1 MVRGF
6 SNILLTSGADFITH
20 GGPLTL
26 LELLEAHARSRGS
39 LPALLAPER
48 PPLTYRALLDQVERT
63 GAALAAIG
71 LRRGSRV
78 ALALPNGPELAAA
91 IVSTMSWS
99 TCAPLNPAYDEDLSR
114 YLLAKM
120 RAAAV
125 VVNEAADLPAAHA
138 ARSLGVP
145 IVRLSFAR
153 GEPAGTFALSADM
166 PGGAATCE
174 RTDPE
179 DCVLLLHTSGT
190 TAKPKLVPLTQS
202 SQIEAFLFRAKFL
215 RLVPEDRCLC
225 VAPLF
230 TASGIK
236 RNLGT
241 ALAAGSSVVCTPGFD
256 TDEFFSWL
264 ETFRPTYYT
273 GAPTVHRAVLAALER
288 RSDALQ
294 HSLRYVLATS
304 ASLPEAEQERLERA
318 LGVPVLQAYAMT
330 EGGGI
335 AHDPLPPVRRR
346 SASVGLPAGCE
357 VSVLGAAGTF
367 LPAGEV
373 GEFAVRGG
381 DVFAGYEDDPEAN
394 AAAFHQG
401 WFRTGDLGHLDEDG
415 YLYIVGRIKELINRG
430 GLKVSPS
437 AVDAALMQH
446 PDVID
451 AAAFGVP
458 HPTLDEDL
466 VAAIV
471 PRADASVSEQELRD
485 FLLQRLA
492 GYMVPSR
499 ILIEAELPKNALGK
513 VRRTALAERFEAD
526 RRSPFMAP
534 RDAHEELVAGF
545 FSQALAGAQV
555 GALDNFFDLGG
566 DSLSG
571 AQVVTR
577 ANLALGVNLPVES
590 LFRRP
595 TVAGFAAELNAAACS
610 GAASGPPPLRPRSRT
625 APPPVSELRRPHS

>member
-1 MVRGF
+1 M
-6 SNILLTSGADFITH
+6 
-20 GGPLTL
+20 TL
-26 LELLEAHARSRGS
+26 LELLEARARSHES
-39 LPALLAPER
+39 LPALLAPGR
-48 PPLTYRALLDQVERT
+48 PPLTYGALLRQVERA

-71 LRRGSRV
+71 LGRGSRV

-99 TCAPLNPAYDEDLSR
+99 TCAPLNPTYDEDLCR

-120 RAAAV
+120 RAAALV
-125 VVNEAADLPAAHA
+125 VGESPEPPAADA
-138 ARSLGVP
+138 ARSLGIP

-153 GEPAGTFALSADM
+153 GGPAGTFRLSADISGDAV
-166 PGGAATCE
+166 PVE
-174 RTDPE
+174 RAGPE
-179 DCVLLLHTSGT
+179 DCALMLHTSGT

-215 RLVPEDRCLC
+215 RLGPEDRCLC

-256 TDEFFSWL
+256 TDEFFTWL
-264 ETFRPTYYT
+264 ETFQPTYYT
-273 GAPTVHRAVLAALER
+273 GPPTVHRAVLAALER
-288 RSDALQ
+288 RETTLQ

-335 AHDPLPPVRRR
+335 AHDPPAPVRRR
-346 SASVGLPAGCE
+346 PGSVGPPAGCE
-357 VSVLGAAGTF
+357 VRVLGATGTF
-367 LPAGEV
+367 LPRKEV
-373 GEFAVRGG
+373 GEIVVRGS
-381 DVFAGYEDDPEAN
+381 DVFEGYEDDAEAN

-401 WFRTGDLGHLDEDG
+401 WFRTGDLGYLDEDS
-415 YLYIVGRIKELINRG
+415 YLYVVGRIKELINRG
-430 GLKVSPS
+430 GLKVSPT

-471 PRADASVSEQELRD
+471 PRAEASVTEQQLRD

-499 ILIEAELPKNALGK
+499 ILVESQLPKSALGK
-513 VRRTALAERFEAD
+513 VQRAALAERFEAD

-545 FSQALAGAQV
+545 FSQALAGVRV

-577 ANLALGVNLPVES
+577 ANVALGVSLPVES

-595 TVAGFAAELNAAACS
+595 TVAEFAAELNAAACS
-610 GAASGPPPLRPRSRT
+610 GVASVPPPIRPRSEQGPPPASASRQERS
-625 APPPVSELRRPHS
+625 